1 MIVITQRPIMVV
13 FCRFGTL
20 LRSITP
26 PLLSPNSPH
35 YGSKSNV
42 RVYLRIVCVTFY
54 FLFFD
59 SFFFFVLTKSDNT
72 NSGKYFSLFL
82 FFSYVRLSAS

>member
-1 MIVITQRPIMVV
+1 MIVIQRPIMAM

-35 YGSKSNV
+35 YGSKSIV
-42 RVYLRIVCVTFY
+42 VAFIFVYRSNRVTFY
-54 FLFFD
+54 FSD
-59 SFFFFVLTKSDNT
+59 DFFFNKQQ
-72 NSGKYFSLFL
+72 
-82 FFSYVRLSAS
+82 